1 VCGCVSLT
9 LASFFA
15 SYHPALHHIIHHIA
29 PMTRIEYEVDLQ
41 RMLYKN
47 EKVLRHKVS

>member
-1 VCGCVSLT
+1 
-9 LASFFA
+9 
-15 SYHPALHHIIHHIA
+15 
-29 PMTRIEYEVDLQ
+29 MTRIEYEVDLQ